1 MKMTGSA
8 FQGLVL
14 FTSNMDHQP
23 LKEWIVLI
31 SNSTVVHLIIANS
44 FQAMFCSP
52 FSQSASTQLAQCR
65 KTVMTPLK
73 NFGRTRA
80 IEGHFFNENLWPK
93 LQLYV
98 IGYKV
103 LLQNLLKTFIFR
115 VFSCYL
121 PNRMKNSTL
130 FRLFFDLYLAF
141 KGDQNTFY
149 IFQSSN

>member
-93 LQLYV
+93 LPLYV
-98 IGYKV
+98 IGYKM

-115 VFSCYL
+115 VFFL
-121 PNRMKNSTL
+121 L
-130 FRLFFDLYLAF
+130 FAKPDEE
-141 KGDQNTFY
+141 FY
-149 IFQSSN
+149 SFQTVF